1 MKPLPEPK
9 IDKEKKF
16 GYLLGDF
23 NLDLLKSEIHNPTL
37 DFLNSLFSYSFW
49 PLITRP
55 TRVTSS
61 SATLIDNIFTNNI
74 ALKMSCVNGIVINDI
89 TDHFPIFHIC
99 KDVVINEE
107 EKIIFKRNFTH
118 KAQLLF
124 TSLLQDVDWSC
135 ILNESDT
142 NKAYAMF
149 VHVYS
154 DIYNKA
160 FPKTRAKIKYY
171 HRKPW
176 LTEVLKNSIRQKNK
190 LFKLS
195 KRYPVVDSIVKYKT
209 YRSTLN
215 KLLKRGEKLY
225 YQDLFSG
232 YRDNMQ
238 KTWSVIKRIL
248 NKSRGCVSRS
258 MLKHDNETITDDYS
272 IANTFN
278 NFFVNVGSDL
288 ANRIPDSPISPYKY
302 MKTEIMNSIFLET
315 VSPEELLEVIKGLKH
330 SAVGYDELD
339 AQHIK
344 SSSSIIIQPLL
355 HICNL
360 SFTHGVVP
368 DAMKIAKVIPLFK
381 SGNYMKVNNYRPVSI
396 LPVLSKILER
406 LMYNR
411 LMKFVE
417 DFDILYDFQFGF
429 RKCHST
435 FMALASSVNH
445 IVNAL
450 QFGKYSIGVY
460 LDFSKAFDTLNH
472 DILFLKLNHY
482 GIRGI
487 ALDWIKSYMVNRK
500 QYVMYND
507 NSSDIGSITCG
518 VPQGSILGPLLFLL
532 YVNDLP
538 NI

>member
-1 MKPLPEPK
+1 MFESFIDNLQREFSIIGLTETWLTPVNADLHTLPGYCHVYRCRQGRQGGGVSLFISNNLPFIVRQDLTVLTDQVEQLFIEIDKSSLHVKKNVIVGITYRPPDKDSLVFNDTVQTALAK
-9 IDKEKKF
+9 IDKQKKF
-16 GYLLGDF
+16 GYLLGYF
-23 NLDLLKSEIHNPTL
+23 NLNLLKSEIHNPTL

-61 SATLIDNIFTNNI
+61 AATLIDSIFTNNI
-74 ALKMSCVNGIVINDI
+74 ALKMFCVNVIVINDI
-89 TDHFPIFHIC
+89 TDNFPIFHIG

-107 EKIIFKRNFTH
+107 KKIIFKRNFTH

-142 NKAYAMF
+142 NKAYAMC

-154 DIYNKA
+154 AIYDKA

-195 KRYPVVDSIVKYKT
+195 KKYPVADSVVKCKT

-225 YQDLFSG
+225 YQELFSG

-248 NKSRGCVSRS
+248 NKSKGCVSRS
-258 MLKHDNETITDDYS
+258 MLKHDNETIADDYS

-278 NFFVNVGSDL
+278 NFFVGSDL
-288 ANRIPDSPISPYKY
+288 ANRIPDPPISPYKY
-302 MKTEIMNSIFLET
+302 MKTEIMNSIFPET

-330 SAVGYDELD
+330 RAVGYDELG

-344 SSSSIIIQPLL
+344 SSSSAIIQPLL

-360 SFTHGVVP
+360 SFTHGVFP
-368 DAMKIAKVIPLFK
+368 EAMKIAKVIPLFK
-381 SGNYMKVNNYRPVSI
+381 SGNDMKVNNYRPVSI
-396 LPVLSKILER
+396 LPVLWKILE
-406 LMYNR
+406 
-411 LMKFVE
+411 K
-417 DFDILYDFQFGF
+417 
-429 RKCHST
+429 
-435 FMALASSVNH
+435 
-445 IVNAL
+445 
-450 QFGKYSIGVY
+450 
-460 LDFSKAFDTLNH
+460 
-472 DILFLKLNHY
+472 
-482 GIRGI
+482 
-487 ALDWIKSYMVNRK
+487 
-500 QYVMYND
+500 
-507 NSSDIGSITCG
+507 
-518 VPQGSILGPLLFLL
+518 
-532 YVNDLP
+532 
-538 NI
+538 